1 MMDKKIVIDLQDCAI
16 NHRRASGSKVSGD
29 TVLTDIDLSVH
40 KGELVY
46 LIGKVG
52 SGKSS
57 FLKTLYCELPLTS
70 GKGWIAGYDLRRI
83 KRSEIPYLRRRI
95 GMVFQDFQLL
105 PDRNVYENLKFVLE
119 ATGWKGISIHKRIDE
134 ILTLIDLRHKAYK
147 MPHHLSGGEQ
157 QRLVIGRAF
166 LNNPDI
172 ILADE
177 PTGNLDP
184 ESSEDIMNLFIELSD
199 MGCTILLAT
208 HNIAN
213 LEQFPSRTLRFSEGY
228 IEEVDIFAILGLEEQ
243 PKVDL
248 HSNHTIH
255 EDEIDI

>member
-1 MMDKKIVIDLQDCAI
+1 MDRKIVIDLEDCTI
-16 NHRRASGSKVSGD
+16 NQRRIGGKKGAGD
-29 TVLTDIDLSVH
+29 VVLTDIDLTVE

-57 FLKTLYCELPLTS
+57 FLKTLYCELPLTY
-70 GKGWIAGYDLRRI
+70 GQGWIAGYDLRTI
-83 KRSEIPYLRRRI
+83 KRKEIPYLRRRI

-105 PDRNVYENLKFVLE
+105 PDRSVYENLKFVLE
-119 ATGWKGISIHKRIDE
+119 ATGWHSQREIHQRIDQT
-134 ILTLIDLRHKAYK
+134 LKLIDLTHKAYK

-166 LNNPDI
+166 LNHPDI

-184 ESSEDIMNLFIELSD
+184 ETSESIMELFFELSE

-208 HNIAN
+208 HNITN
-213 LEQFPSRTLRFSEGY
+213 LEQFPSRTLRFSEGR
-228 IEEVDIFAILGLEEQ
+228 IEEVDIVSILGL
-243 PKVDL
+243 
-248 HSNHTIH
+248 
-255 EDEIDI
+255 

>member
-1 MMDKKIVIDLQDCAI
+1 MYNENIVIDLQGCAVRHKPGRD
-16 NHRRASGSKVSGD
+16 HRYSYPGGV
-29 TVLTDIDLSVH
+29 VLSDIDLVVER
-40 KGELVY
+40 GELVY

-57 FLKTLYCELPLTS
+57 FLKTLYCELPL
-70 GKGWIAGYDLRRI
+70 GDGQGWIAGYDLKKI
-83 KRSEIPYLRRRI
+83 KPKEIPFLRRRI

-105 PDRNVYENLKFVLE
+105 SDRSVYENLRFVLQ
-119 ATGWKGISIHKRIDE
+119 ATGWRNEAEMKARIND
-134 ILTLIDLRHKAYK
+134 ILSLVDLSHKAYK

-166 LNNPDI
+166 LNHPDV

-184 ESSEDIMNLFIELSD
+184 ETSDVIMRLFFELSA

-208 HNIAN
+208 HNITN
-213 LEQFPSRTLRFSEGY
+213 IEQFPSRTLRFNEGC
-228 IEEVDIFAILGLEEQ
+228 IEEIDIVSILGLNELGMEY
-243 PKVDL
+243 PSL
-248 HSNHTIH
+248 
-255 EDEIDI
+255 